1 MSSNKPM
8 PAPTEISAPFWA
20 GLKAG
25 RVTIPQCRSCG
36 HWVFFPRRHCD
47 KCWSHD
53 LEWKEVK
60 GEGTLY
66 TYTLTRIPTLPDFA
80 DEMPQKMAVVELD
93 EGVRINT
100 TLVGLEAGEIRAGMR
115 VRPVF
120 DTVSEDG
127 TTLLRFTAVDGDFPS
142 RIDSTPQAAAAAAQ
156 AQAAQAA
163 EAAAQN
169 LRRVRFDDD
178 AGMKSLVS
186 ERYTDWS
193 SQVVVDQALIDDFA
207 RLSGDD
213 YWIHTDPERAARQS
227 PFGGTIAH
235 GALVQVLQSRLK
247 MPLGFEVTGFN
258 NMVNYGSDRL
268 RFPSPVAAGA
278 RIHAR
283 ARVKSVE
290 RLPKGMQLTLEV
302 CTHVVGN
309 ERPSVINDLVILY
322 M

>member
-1 MSSNKPM
+1 MSTNKPM
-8 PAPTEISAPFWA
+8 PVPTEISAPFWD

-25 RVTIPQCRSCG
+25 RLNLQRCNSCG
-36 HWVFFPRRHCD
+36 HWIFFPRRHCD

-53 LEWKEVK
+53 VEWREVA
-60 GEGTLY
+60 GTGTLY

-100 TLVGLEAGEIRAGMR
+100 TLVGLDEDEIRVGMR
-115 VRPVF
+115 VKPVF
-120 DTVSEDG
+120 DKVKPDG
-127 TTLLRFTAVDGDFPS
+127 TTLLRFTGLDKTVAPRRFDDPE
-142 RIDSTPQAAAAAAQ
+142 AAAAPE
-156 AQAAQAA
+156 
-163 EAAAQN
+163 EAAVP
-169 LRRVRFDDD
+169 LRQIPVGDE
-178 AGMKSLVS
+178 AALQALVS
-186 ERYTDWS
+186 DEFTSWS
-193 SQVVVDQALIDDFA
+193 NQIVVDQALIDEFA

-213 YWIHTDPERAARQS
+213 YWIHTDPEKARKQG

-247 MPLGFEVTGFN
+247 IPLGFEVIGFS

-268 RFPSPVAAGA
+268 RFPSPVPAGA

-283 ARVKSVE
+283 ARVKRVE
-290 RLPKGMQLTLEV
+290 KVRSGTQLTLEV
-302 CTHVVGN
+302 NIHVVGA

>member
-1 MSSNKPM
+1 MSTNKPM
-8 PAPTEISAPFWA
+8 PVPTEISAPFWD
-20 GLKAG
+20 GLRAG
-25 RVTIPQCRSCG
+25 RLSLQRCNSCG
-36 HWVFFPRRHCD
+36 HWIFFPRRHCD

-53 LEWKEVK
+53 VEWREVS
-60 GEGTLY
+60 GTGTLY

-100 TLVGLEAGEIRAGMR
+100 TLVGLAEDEIAVGMR
-115 VRPVF
+115 VKPVF
-120 DTVSEDG
+120 DKVKADG
-127 TTLLRFTAVDGDFPS
+127 TTLLRFTG
-142 RIDSTPQAAAAAAQ
+142 IDKTVVPRSFDEP
-156 AQAAQAA
+156 
-163 EAAAQN
+163 EAARVQEEASVP
-169 LRRVRFDDD
+169 LRQIPVGDE
-178 AGMKSLVS
+178 AALQALVS
-186 ERYTDWS
+186 DEFTAWS
-193 SQVVVDQALIDDFA
+193 NQIVVDQALIDEFA

-213 YWIHTDPERAARQS
+213 YWIHTDPEKARKQG

-247 MPLGFEVTGFN
+247 IPLGFEVTGFT

-268 RFPSPVAAGA
+268 RFPSPVPAGS

-283 ARVKSVE
+283 ARVKRVE
-290 RLPKGMQLTLEV
+290 KVRSGTQLTLEV
-302 CTHVVGN
+302 NIHVVGA